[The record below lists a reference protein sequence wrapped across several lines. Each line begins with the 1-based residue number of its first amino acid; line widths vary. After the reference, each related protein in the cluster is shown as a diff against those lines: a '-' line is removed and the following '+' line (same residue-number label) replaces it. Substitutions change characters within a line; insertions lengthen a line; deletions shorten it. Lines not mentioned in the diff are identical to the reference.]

1 MRLPMPLFARLLTLV
16 LFASLAACQT
26 IHRSERVLVEPEP
39 AAVPAPAKPTI
50 PAKSLSGTIAQ
61 LRLRASESELA
72 VLARLEAELR
82 LLAGLID
89 EAERAGRPSGQ
100 FSYATLRAELDGLR
114 AGIRAYR
121 VSEWQQP
128 REIEAMALE
137 SHR

>member
-1 MRLPMPLFARLLTLV
+1 MPLIARLLTLV
-16 LFASLAACQT
+16 LMASLAACQT
-26 IHRSERVLVEPEP
+26 IRRSESLPVEPEP
-39 AAVPAPAKPTI
+39 VALPAPPKLVTPT
-50 PAKSLSGTIAQ
+50 KQLSGTIAQ

-72 VLARLEAELR
+72 ALARLETELR
-82 LLAGLID
+82 LLSQLID

-100 FSYATLRAELDGLR
+100 FAYARLRAELDGLR

-137 SHR
+137 SIR

>member
-1 MRLPMPLFARLLTLV
+1 MTLFARLLTL
-16 LFASLAACQT
+16 FALAGLAACHT
-26 IHRSERVLVEPEP
+26 TRPSEIVSVEPEP
-39 AAVPAPAKPTI
+39 IALPAPAKLAM
-50 PAKSLSGTIAQ
+50 PAKPLSGTIAQ

-72 VLARLEAELR
+72 VLARLEVELR
-82 LLAGLID
+82 LLADLID

-100 FSYATLRAELDGLR
+100 FSYTTLRTELDALR

>member
-1 MRLPMPLFARLLTLV
+1 MPLFARLMPLV
-16 LFASLAACQT
+16 LLAGLAACHT
-26 IHRSERVLVEPEP
+26 TRHSEIVPVEPEP
-39 AAVPAPAKPTI
+39 LAVPAPSKITTDAKP
-50 PAKSLSGTIAQ
+50 LSGTIAQ

>member
-1 MRLPMPLFARLLTLV
+1 MPLFARLLTL
-16 LFASLAACQT
+16 FALAGLAACHT
-26 IHRSERVLVEPEP
+26 TRPSEIVSVEPEP
-39 AAVPAPAKPTI
+39 VAVPPAPAKPTI

-72 VLARLEAELR
+72 VLARMEAELR

>member
-1 MRLPMPLFARLLTLV
+1 MDCADLRNLFPHVTLV
-16 LFASLAACQT
+16 IYLKITLPKRCLAPSKIT
-26 IHRSERVLVEPEP
+26 TD
-39 AAVPAPAKPTI
+39 AKP
-50 PAKSLSGTIAQ
+50 LSGTIAQ

-72 VLARLEAELR
+72 ALARLETELR
-82 LLAGLID
+82 LLSQLID
-89 EAERAGRPSGQ
+89 EAERAGRPCGQ

>member
-1 MRLPMPLFARLLTLV
+1 MPLFARLLTLV

-26 IHRSERVLVEPEP
+26 IRRGERVLVEPEP
-39 AAVPAPAKPTI
+39 VAVPAPKPTI

-100 FSYATLRAELDGLR
+100 FAYATLRAELDALR

>member
-1 MRLPMPLFARLLTLV
+1 MPLIARLLTL
-16 LFASLAACQT
+16 FALAGLAACHT
-26 IHRSERVLVEPEP
+26 TRPSEIVSVEPKP
-39 AAVPAPAKPTI
+39 VAVPAPAKPTI
-50 PAKSLSGTIAQ
+50 PSKSLYGTIAQ

-137 SHR
+137 SIR

>member
-1 MRLPMPLFARLLTLV
+1 MPLIARLLTL
-16 LFASLAACQT
+16 FALAGLAACHPT
-26 IHRSERVLVEPEP
+26 RPSEIVSVEPKP
-39 AAVPAPAKPTI
+39 VAVPAPAKPTI

-137 SHR
+137 STR